1 MNPFTEHT
9 QQQGITYF
17 AHACF
22 AMGIAWRLLASVAAF
37 ALHAIFP
44 FIDIERRLDLE
55 ATAAF
60 LQQRNRW
67 IEQAKQNRPL
77 AVSALLDAA
86 ENKHLRS
93 GQVAGALSQA
103 R

>member
-17 AHACF
+17 AHGCF

-37 ALHAIFP
+37 AIHAIFP

-67 IEQAKQNRPL
+67 IEQAKQKRPL
-77 AVSALLDAA
+77 AASALLDTA
-86 ENKHLRS
+86 ESEHLCS
-93 GQVAGALSQA
+93 VQTASSLSQA